1 MARLKRYVKH
11 LLIAISQL
19 GNTLAAGDPDETL
32 SSRAGKSRE
41 RGRRWACVL
50 CRLLD
55 ALDRDHCRK
64 AIKADD
70 GRRTPS

>member
-1 MARLKRYVKH
+1 MARVTYGKRV
-11 LLIAISQL
+11 LLALSQL
-19 GNTLAAGDPDETL
+19 LNTLLGGDEDETL
-32 SSRAGKSRE
+32 SSRAGKSRA

-64 AIKADD
+64 AIEADE
-70 GRRTPS
+70 GRRLPT